1 MSDIEI
7 ARKAKKKHIKEIA
20 AKLNLEE
27 KDLQSYGN
35 HIAKI
40 DMRLIN
46 KLPKKKS
53 KLILVTAITPTPAG
67 EGKQQRPL
75 DLVMVCVKLANKAL
89 FVCGNQVLVQVLE

>member
-27 KDLQSYGN
+27 KDLRPYGH

-40 DMRLIN
+40 DM
-46 KLPKKKS
+46 K
-53 KLILVTAITPTPAG
+53 
-67 EGKQQRPL
+67 
-75 DLVMVCVKLANKAL
+75 
-89 FVCGNQVLVQVLE
+89 